1 MSNVENIATKD
12 ITTFQLRGARKALG
26 ISLKQISKGA
36 GIAVSSLA
44 RMESGNIFMF
54 PEHSSVPTVYA
65 VRNFLESQG
74 IRFLQDNGIKLVN
87 PDEKIQ
93 IRIIP
98 TK

>member
-1 MSNVENIATKD
+1 MDNNIPTKD
-12 ITTFQLRGARKALG
+12 LTTFQLRGARKALG
-26 ISLKQISKGA
+26 ITLKQIAEGT

-44 RMESGNIFMF
+44 RMESGNVFLF

-74 IRFLQDNGIKLVN
+74 IRFLPGNGLQLVN

-93 IRIIP
+93 IRIVP
-98 TK
+98 TN

>member
-1 MSNVENIATKD
+1 MDNIPTKD
-12 ITTFQLRGARKALG
+12 LTTFQLRAARKALG
-26 ISLKQISKGA
+26 ISFQRISSST

-44 RMESGNIFMF
+44 RMEAGNVFLF

-74 IRFLQDNGIKLVN
+74 IRFLADNGLQLVN

-93 IRIIP
+93 IRIVP
-98 TK
+98 TH